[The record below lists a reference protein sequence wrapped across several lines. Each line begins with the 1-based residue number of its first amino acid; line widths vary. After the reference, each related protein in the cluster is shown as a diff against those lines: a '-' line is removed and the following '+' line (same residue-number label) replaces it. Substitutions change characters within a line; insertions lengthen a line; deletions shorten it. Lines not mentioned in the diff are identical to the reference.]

1 MEEYAKDNMK
11 MPIIEINDTSNL
23 KNENQNYFY
32 KLLNKNKS
40 EGIIKL
46 NKLTTNKITINYNLY
61 IRTLLCLII
70 LFYIIVDAP
79 YRYDYYENRKEFYN
93 ALIKGKKYFENCMNG
108 TLLKNITPPG
118 SEAPDIS
125 VVIPIYN
132 SEKYIKGVLRSIQNQ
147 NYSNIEIILINDLSP
162 DNVTNVIN
170 EMQKEDERII
180 LINNNINRG
189 TLYSRCIGVLATKG
203 KYIFTL
209 DNDDLFFDETV
220 FDELYNEA
228 TLGNFDIVEFKG
240 LRHYDFHIN
249 IHHIDF
255 TMYSNNHHNVHIIQ
269 PELSIYPRKQK
280 DEYGVYDCFLWGKII
295 KTEKYKKTINIMG
308 ENVYSNKIIWGE
320 DLITS
325 YALFRTIDSFKFI
338 GKIGIFRYVSPNTAT
353 YTTTNTQITS
363 SLIIY
368 LDLVHN
374 MTSNTFEEKKYVS
387 FLAVDCFKQ
396 SWKLPNLEDKHK
408 KYLSS
413 FLNRILKC
421 EYILDDEKKRIRNFY
436 AKKRKDG
443 IILE

>member
-61 IRTLLCLII
+61 TRTLLCLII

-79 YRYDYYENRKEFYN
+79 YRYDYYEDRKEFYN

-147 NYSNIEIILINDLSP
+147 NYSNIEIILVNDLSP

-209 DNDDLFFDETV
+209 DNDDLFF
-220 FDELYNEA
+220 
-228 TLGNFDIVEFKG
+228 
-240 LRHYDFHIN
+240 
-249 IHHIDF
+249 
-255 TMYSNNHHNVHIIQ
+255 
-269 PELSIYPRKQK
+269 
-280 DEYGVYDCFLWGKII
+280 
-295 KTEKYKKTINIMG
+295 
-308 ENVYSNKIIWGE
+308 
-320 DLITS
+320 
-325 YALFRTIDSFKFI
+325 
-338 GKIGIFRYVSPNTAT
+338 
-353 YTTTNTQITS
+353 
-363 SLIIY
+363 
-368 LDLVHN
+368 
-374 MTSNTFEEKKYVS
+374 
-387 FLAVDCFKQ
+387 
-396 SWKLPNLEDKHK
+396 
-408 KYLSS
+408 
-413 FLNRILKC
+413 
-421 EYILDDEKKRIRNFY
+421 
-436 AKKRKDG
+436 
-443 IILE
+443 

>member
-70 LFYIIVDAP
+70 LFYIIVDTP

-147 NYSNIEIILINDLSP
+147 NYSNIEIILVNDLSP

-189 TLYSRCIGVLATKG
+189 
-203 KYIFTL
+203 
-209 DNDDLFFDETV
+209 
-220 FDELYNEA
+220 
-228 TLGNFDIVEFKG
+228 
-240 LRHYDFHIN
+240 

-338 GKIGIFRYVSPNTAT
+338 GKMGIFRYVSPNTAT

-413 FLNRILKC
+413 VLNRILKC
-421 EYILDDEKKRIRNFY
+421 EYIPDDEKKRIRNFY